1 MQFDRFQDSLKMF
14 EEEEDYQRSI
24 IPINQF
30 TSLSLSE
37 EELRA
42 IFEAKC
48 QDFKLTFQE
57 KLFQRFLSRQSNYN
71 SHKVLHLENS
81 GLGPTA
87 AQIVVESIYQ
97 HRNIVVVC
105 EVIII

>member
-1 MQFDRFQDSLKMF
+1 ML
-14 EEEEDYQRSI
+14 EEDADNENSNTI
-24 IPINQF
+24 INTQTFSTLIL
-30 TSLSLSE
+30 TE
-37 EELRA
+37 KELRA